1 MIKLFKPNH
10 LWLLVSLAAIAI
22 SACKT
27 KPTPKPEAP
36 IIEQP
41 RPATEYQTDSL
52 KKVLDE
58 QRKQKN
64 R

>member
-36 IIEQP
+36 VIEQP
-41 RPATEYQTDSL
+41 RPLTEYQTDSL